1 MKDIVEKASLK
12 SDHEITSHGFE
23 TGSSTND
30 KEWFQGNGLYRGSLT
45 TIRPKSSRK
54 VYYNQIR
61 GEMAHCVVLDL
72 DNTALIRDEA
82 VRNGETY
89 KLMRYDGMIFLDIHI
104 ATTQPMTTIATTQPM
119 TTITTTQP
127 TIQQDSTG

>member
-1 MKDIVEKASLK
+1 MKNIVEKASLK

-54 VYYNQIR
+54 VHYNQIR

-82 VRNGETY
+82 VKNGETY
-89 KLMRYDGMIFLDIHI
+89 KLMRYDGMIFL
-104 ATTQPMTTIATTQPM
+104 ATTQPMTTIDYYDSM
-119 TTITTTQP
+119 TTM
-127 TIQQDSTG
+127 IQQDSTG